1 MGLHGRTRERIG
13 ALVDTLGP
21 GPWPLSALTGLG
33 WTEEHVR
40 RAVAAG
46 ALVRL
51 RRGVYRLAPG
61 HPVIPRGGDIDT
73 SGSGAPPAGAGRL
86 PDRVQ
91 AALLAAPAPAWLC
104 HLTAGETEGIWL
116 PRDRDRLVHLA
127 IPGVHDDVVNGVR
140 THGSEL
146 PVRFVTMKDGVPVT
160 TTARTAVDIARYRGL
175 PDALMVLDSAA
186 RIIGGARST
195 RDLRH
200 PGRRALA
207 QELAMDQLREAYGF
221 ERRWPGARSVRY
233 ALDYVD
239 VASESPHESWSRG
252 WIIASRIALP
262 EAAVPLVG
270 ASGREWWVDFVWRR
284 QRIIGEADG
293 FGKYGS
299 TDAEVRRALIAQ
311 RERQLD
317 LEAAGWRFVRW
328 DTAENPEGWTRR
340 LLSAVG
346 PRT

>member
-1 MGLHGRTRERIG
+1 MGQHRRTRERLR
-13 ALVDTLGP
+13 ALVDLLGP

-51 RRGVYRLAPG
+51 RRGVYRLGSMHPSTRVPIGPTRTSAPG
-61 HPVIPRGGDIDT
+61 GT
-73 SGSGAPPAGAGRL
+73 SLL
-86 PDRVQ
+86 PERVQ
-91 AALLAAPAPAWLC
+91 AAMLAAPAPAWLG
-104 HLTAGETEGIWL
+104 HLTAADTEGMWQ

-146 PVRFVTMKDGVPVT
+146 PERFTTTWGGVPIT
-160 TTARTAVDIARYRGL
+160 TTARTAVDVARYRGL
-175 PDALMVLDSAA
+175 PDALMVLDSAG

-200 PGRRALA
+200 PGRRARA
-207 QELAMDQLREAYGF
+207 QELAMEQLGDAYGF

-233 ALDYVD
+233 ALEHVD
-239 VASESPHESWSRG
+239 VGSESPHESWSRG

-262 EAAVPLVG
+262 EVAVPLVG

-284 QRIIGEADG
+284 QRIVGEADG

-299 TDAEVRRALIAQ
+299 TDEEVRRALIAQ

-317 LEAAGWRFVRW
+317 LEAAGWTFIRW
-328 DTAENPEGWTRR
+328 DTAENPEDWTRR
-340 LLSAVG
+340 LRSAVG